1 MAHGKGVAHARARPR
16 DPALNSERWRRAKAL
31 FQSALEYAPENRAAF
46 LATAA
51 EDDEELRREVESL
64 LRADAAGVSALDRLP
79 LADDAVIAA
88 ASSNLPAADAD
99 PLQETL
105 KVGHCIGA
113 YEITALLGAGTMGQ
127 VYRARDQKLN
137 REVALKVLPALFAVD
152 ADRLGRFKREAQM
165 LAALNHP
172 NIAAIYGFEDSS
184 SEQALVLELV
194 EGPTLAEV
202 IASGPLGLNE
212 TLTTARQIADALEAA
227 HDKGIIHRDLKPA
240 NIKIATNG
248 SVKVLDF
255 GLAKVW
261 DGAPGALLSGTP
273 TLTTVG
279 LGERAIVGT
288 PAYMSPEQARG
299 RSLDKRTDIWSFGC
313 VLFEMITG
321 RTAFGGETISDTI
334 ARVLERDVEWS
345 ALTATVPPRV
355 RDLLRRCL
363 QKDPN
368 RRLRD
373 IGDARI
379 EFDELLTATPVPEP
393 VAPPEG
399 TRQSFRRQIVRAIAI
414 GGILI
419 ASALIGIFV
428 AQSSREDAQPV
439 FHQLTFRH
447 GSLRGARLA
456 SDGQTIVYSAAWFG
470 TPPQVYVIRAE
481 SPQSGSIGLADAG
494 VFSVSSK
501 GELAVALGCRL
512 NWGEC
517 TGTLARVPMTGGTP
531 RELVKDVHV
540 ADWSPD
546 GENMAVVS
554 FASGRYRLEYPVG
567 KVLYEPPGW
576 ITYARLSPQGDRIAF
591 LDHPRL
597 GDIGGS
603 IAVIDTA
610 GKKETLSS
618 DWKSLQGLAWSSN
631 GNEIWFT
638 GSRTGK
644 GGSSALY
651 AVNTSGRERT
661 IFSSPGTLKL
671 NDVARSGHV
680 LLTRGT
686 TRGGIMA
693 LGAEGTKD
701 RDLSWFDY
709 STVGDLSAD
718 GRTLLFFESGEGVGA
733 KSTIFIR
740 KTDGSDAVRLGEGRP
755 LALSPDARWA
765 LAVRG
770 ETPGELVLLPTG
782 TGDVRRLA
790 RGAIAEYLDWAAWS
804 PDGRRV
810 YLAGRDTSDV
820 RRTYVQDVDGGD
832 PRPITPDGFVGL
844 LLSPDGRMLAT
855 VDRYGE
861 YYLYSVDGSSAPRA
875 IPGYLDGDVLLQW
888 SGDGRSLFIREAGNL
903 ALRMHRLDIATG
915 ERGFWKELVPPDPTV
930 LIDIGSD
937 PGQVRVTPDGKSY
950 AYTYWTFEGELYLAQ
965 GLK

>member
-1 MAHGKGVAHARARPR
+1 M
-16 DPALNSERWRRAKAL
+16 NSERWQRAKAV
-31 FQSALEYAPENRAAF
+31 FQAALEHPVEERAAF
-46 LATAA
+46 VAA
-51 EDDEELRREVESL
+51 AIGNDEELRREVESL
-64 LRADAAGVSALDRLP
+64 LRADAAGASVLDRLP
-79 LADDAVIAA
+79 LADEAVITA
-88 ASSNLPAADAD
+88 ASRNFPEADSHH
-99 PLQETL
+99 LQTTL
-105 KVGHCIGA
+105 NAGHCIGP
-113 YEITALLGAGTMGQ
+113 YEVTGLLGAGAMGE
-127 VYRARDQKLN
+127 VYRARDRKLN
-137 REVALKVLPALFAVD
+137 REVALKVLPPVFAVD
-152 ADRLGRFKREAQM
+152 SDRLERFKREAQM

-172 NIAAIYGFEDSS
+172 HIAAIYGFEDSATD
-184 SEQALVLELV
+184 QALVLELV

-202 IASGPLGLNE
+202 IARGPLGSPE
-212 TLTTARQIADALEAA
+212 TLSIARQIADALEAA
-227 HDKGIIHRDLKPA
+227 HDKGIMHRDLKPA
-240 NIKIATNG
+240 NIKMAGNG
-248 SVKVLDF
+248 SVKILDF

-273 TLTTVG
+273 TVTMSQ
-279 LGERAIVGT
+279 LGDRAILGT

-299 RSLDKRTDIWSFGC
+299 RHLDKRTDIWSFGC
-313 VLFEMITG
+313 VLFEMLAG

-334 ARVLERDVEWS
+334 ARVLERDIEWS
-345 ALTATVPPRV
+345 ALPATVPARV

-379 EFDELLTATPVPEP
+379 ELDELLTAAAPVPDV
-393 VAPPEG
+393 VAPRAATG
-399 TRQSFRRQIVRAIAI
+399 KSVRRQSVLAIAI
-414 GGILI
+414 GGIVI
-419 ASALIGIFV
+419 ASAVIGIFL
-428 AQSSREDAQPV
+428 AQSNRDDAQPV
-439 FHQLTFRH
+439 FRQLTFRH

-456 SDGQTIVYSAAWFG
+456 SDGQTVVYGAAWSG
-470 TPPQVYVIRAE
+470 TPPQVYVVRAE
-481 SPQSGSIGLADAG
+481 SPQSGSIGLAHAG

-531 RELVKDVHV
+531 LELVKDVHV

-567 KVLYEPPGW
+567 RVLYEPPGW
-576 ITYARLSPQGDRIAF
+576 ITYARLSPQGDHIAF

-603 IAVIDTA
+603 VVVIDTTGNRA
-610 GKKETLSS
+610 TLSS
-618 DWKSLQGLAWSSN
+618 GWQSLQGLAWASS
-631 GNEIWFT
+631 GQEIWFT
-638 GSRTGK
+638 GSRTSR
-644 GGSSALY
+644 GGSSSLY
-651 AVNTSGRERT
+651 AVSTAGRERT

-671 NDVARSGHV
+671 NDVSRSGDV

-701 RDLSWFDY
+701 RELSWFDY

-718 GRTLLFFESGEGVGA
+718 GKTLLFFEWGEGVGA

-765 LAVRG
+765 LAVQG
-770 ETPGELVLLPTG
+770 DTPGELVLLPAG
-782 TGDVRRLA
+782 TGEVRRLP

-810 YLAGRDTSDV
+810 YLAAREASDV

-832 PRPITPDGFVGL
+832 PRPVTPEGFVGL
-844 LLSPDGRMLAT
+844 LLSPDGRTLAT

-861 YYLYSVDGSSAPRA
+861 YYLYSVDGSSQPRP

-888 SGDGRSLFIREAGNL
+888 SSDGQSVFSREAGNL
-903 ALRMHRLDIATG
+903 VLRIHRLDLATG
-915 ERGFWKELVPPDPTV
+915 DRRFWKELVPPDPTV

-950 AYTYWTFEGELYLAQ
+950 AYTYWTFEGELYLVL

>member
-1 MAHGKGVAHARARPR
+1 M
-16 DPALNSERWRRAKAL
+16 NSERWRRAKAV
-31 FQSALEYAPENRAAF
+31 FQAALEHPLEQRAAF
-46 LATAA
+46 VAA
-51 EDDEELRREVESL
+51 AIGNDEELRREVESL
-64 LRADAAGVSALDRLP
+64 LRADAAGASVLDRLP
-79 LADDAVIAA
+79 FADKAVIAA
-88 ASSNLPAADAD
+88 ASSSFPEAESHH
-99 PLQETL
+99 LQTAL
-105 KVGHCIGA
+105 KAGHCIGA
-113 YEITALLGAGTMGQ
+113 YEITGLLGAGAMGE
-127 VYRARDQKLN
+127 VYRARDRKLN
-137 REVALKVLPALFAVD
+137 REVAVKVLPPVFAVD
-152 ADRLGRFKREAQM
+152 SDRLERFKREAQM

-172 NIAAIYGFEDSS
+172 HIAAIYGFEDSAAD
-184 SEQALVLELV
+184 QALVLELV

-202 IASGPLGLNE
+202 IARGPLRVPEALSI
-212 TLTTARQIADALEAA
+212 ARQIADALEAA
-227 HDKGIIHRDLKPA
+227 HDKGIMHRDLKPA
-240 NIKIATNG
+240 NIKMAGNG

-273 TLTTVG
+273 TVTMSE
-279 LGERAIVGT
+279 LGDRAILGT

-299 RSLDKRTDIWSFGC
+299 RHLDRRTDIWSFGC
-313 VLFEMITG
+313 VLFEMLTG
-321 RTAFGGETISDTI
+321 RTAFAGETISDTI

-345 ALTATVPPRV
+345 ALPPTLPARV

-363 QKDPN
+363 QKDPT

-373 IGDARI
+373 IGDARL
-379 EFDELLTATPVPEP
+379 ELDELLTTTPVTDV
-393 VAPPEG
+393 VAPRAATG
-399 TRQSFRRQIVRAIAI
+399 QSVRRQSVVAITIGGFVIASAAIAI
-414 GGILI
+414 FL
-419 ASALIGIFV
+419 
-428 AQSSREDAQPV
+428 AQSNRDNAQPV
-439 FHQLTFRH
+439 FRQLTFRH

-456 SDGQTIVYSAAWFG
+456 NDGQTVVYSAAWSG
-470 TPPQVYVIRAE
+470 TPPQVYVVRAE
-481 SPQSGSIGLADAG
+481 SPQSGSIGLAHAG

-546 GENMAVVS
+546 GDNMAVVS
-554 FASGRYRLEYPVG
+554 FATGRYRLEYPVG
-567 KVLYEPPGW
+567 TVLYEPPGW

-603 IAVIDTA
+603 VVMIDTT
-610 GKKETLSS
+610 GKRETLSS
-618 DWKSLQGLAWSSN
+618 GWQSLQGLAWASS
-631 GNEIWFT
+631 GHEIWFT
-638 GSRTGK
+638 GSRTSR

-651 AVNTSGRERT
+651 AVSTTGRERT

-671 NDVARSGHV
+671 NDVSRSGHV

-693 LGAEGTKD
+693 IGAEGTKE
-701 RDLSWFDY
+701 RELSWFDY

-718 GRTLLFFESGEGVGA
+718 GKTLLFFEWGEGVGA

-740 KTDGSDAVRLGEGRP
+740 KTDGGDAVRLGEGRP

-765 LAVRG
+765 LAVQG
-770 ETPGELVLLPTG
+770 ETLGELVLLPTG
-782 TGDVRRLA
+782 AGGVRRLP

-810 YLAGRDTSDV
+810 YLAGREAAGI
-820 RRTYVQDVDGGD
+820 RRTFVQDVDGGE
-832 PRPITPDGFVGL
+832 PRPITPEGFVGL
-844 LLSPDGRMLAT
+844 LLSPDGRTLAT

-861 YYLYSVDGSSAPRA
+861 YYLYSVDGSSQPRP

-888 SGDGRSLFIREAGNL
+888 SSDGQSLFIREAGNL
-903 ALRMHRLDIATG
+903 VLRIHRLDLATG
-915 ERGFWKELVPPDPTV
+915 ERRFWKELVPPDPTV

-937 PGQVRVTPDGKSY
+937 PGHVRVTPDGNSY
-950 AYTYWTFEGELYLAQ
+950 AYTYWTFVGELYLVR

>member
-1 MAHGKGVAHARARPR
+1 M
-16 DPALNSERWRRAKAL
+16 NSEKWHRAKAL
-31 FQSALEYAPENRAAF
+31 FQAALERAPERRAAF
-46 LATAA
+46 VAA
-51 EDDEELRREVESL
+51 EVEGDEELRREVESL
-64 LRADAAGVSALDRLP
+64 LAADAAGASLLERLP
-79 LADDAVIAA
+79 LADAALIAA
-88 ASSNLPAADAD
+88 QSSNLPASVTTGVHT
-99 PLQETL
+99 TL
-105 KVGHCIGA
+105 HAGHRIGP
-113 YEITALLGAGTMGQ
+113 YEITALLGEGAMGQ
-127 VYRARDQKLN
+127 VYRARDTKLN
-137 REVALKVLPALFAVD
+137 RDVALKVLPALFAVD
-152 ADRLGRFKREAQM
+152 SDRLGRFKREAQM

-172 NIAAIYGFEDSS
+172 HIASIYGFEDSS
-184 SEQALVLELV
+184 GEQAIVLELV

-202 IASGPLGLNE
+202 IASGARTVNE
-212 TLTTARQIADALEAA
+212 TLTAARQIADALEAA

-240 NIKIATNG
+240 NIKIADSG

-261 DGAPGALLSGTP
+261 DGAPGSLLSGTP
-273 TLTTVG
+273 TITGTG
-279 LGERAIVGT
+279 LDERAILGT

-299 RSLDKRTDIWSFGC
+299 KGLDKRTDIWSFGC
-313 VLFEMITG
+313 VLFEMVTG

-334 ARVLERDVEWS
+334 ARILERDVEWS
-345 ALTATVPPRV
+345 ALPATVPPRV

-379 EFDELLTATPVPEP
+379 EIDDILTGAPDGNAVEP
-393 VAPPEG
+393 LHAAA
-399 TRQSFRRQIVRAIAI
+399 RRRLQSWRFRAAAAAGVLAVSTAIF
-414 GGILI
+414 L
-419 ASALIGIFV
+419 
-428 AQSSREDAQPV
+428 AQTSRDDPQPV
-439 FHQLTFRH
+439 FRQLTFRH

-456 SDGQTIVYSAAWFG
+456 ADGTIVYSAAWIG
-470 TPPQVYVIRAE
+470 TPAQVYVVRPD
-481 SPQSGSIGLADAG
+481 SPQSGSIGLAGAG
-494 VFSVSSK
+494 VFAVSSK

-517 TGTLARVPMTGGTP
+517 TGTLARVPISGGTP

-546 GENMAVVS
+546 GENLAVVS
-554 FASGRYRLEYPVG
+554 FAGGRYRLEYPVG
-567 KVLYEPPGW
+567 TVLYEPSGW

-603 IAVIDTA
+603 VAVVDKA
-610 GKKETLSS
+610 GNKVTLSS
-618 DWKSLQGLAWSSN
+618 NWKSLQGLAWSSS

-644 GGSSALY
+644 GGNSTLY
-651 AVNTSGRERT
+651 AVTTEGRERT

-693 LGAEGTKD
+693 LQPDAAKD
-701 RDLSWFDY
+701 RELSWFDY
-709 STVGDLSAD
+709 STVADLSRD
-718 GRTLLFFESGEGVGA
+718 GQTLLFYEWGEGVEA

-740 KTDGSDAVRLGEGRP
+740 RMDGSDAVRLGEGRP
-755 LALSPDARWA
+755 LALSRDRLWA
-765 LAVRG
+765 LAVQG
-770 ETPGELVLLPTG
+770 ETAAELVLLPTG
-782 TGDVRRLA
+782 TGEVRRLP
-790 RGAIAEYLDWAAWS
+790 RGRIAEYLDWAAFS
-804 PDGRRV
+804 PDGRRIYV
-810 YLAGRDTSDV
+810 AARDASDT
-820 RRTYVQDVDGGD
+820 RRTYVQDIYGGE
-832 PRPITPDGFVGL
+832 PQPITPDGFVGI
-844 LLSPDGRMLAT
+844 LLSPDGRTLAT

-861 YYLYSVDGSSAPRA
+861 YYLYDVDGNSRPRA
-875 IPGYLDGDVLLQW
+875 VPGYVDGDVPLQW
-888 SGDGRSLFIREAGNL
+888 SDDGQSLLIRETGNL
-903 ALRMHRLDIATG
+903 VLRIHRLNLTTG
-915 ERGFWKELVPPDPTV
+915 DRRFWRELVPPDPTV

-937 PGQVRVTPDGKSY
+937 PGQVRITPDGKSY